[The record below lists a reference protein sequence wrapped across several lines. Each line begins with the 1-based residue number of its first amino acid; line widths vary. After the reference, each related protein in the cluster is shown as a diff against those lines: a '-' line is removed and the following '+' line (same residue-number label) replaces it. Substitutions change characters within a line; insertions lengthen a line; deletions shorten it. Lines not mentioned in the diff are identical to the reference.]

1 LAPAFSLPLANLW
14 VLPGKDGKPRGA
26 SPRRRNFCGE
36 IVEIGFGATE
46 KDLRLVAVSPFAV
59 RCRRQDLNLHCQ

>member
-1 LAPAFSLPLANLW
+1 LKGRA
-14 VLPGKDGKPRGA
+14 GQTRETKPRRQK
-26 SPRRRNFCGE
+26 SCGG

-46 KDLRLVAVSPFAV
+46 KDFRRIAVSPFAV